1 MSKFAVIGPLYS
13 IVLTGVSY
21 LSSSLISLLF
31 IFPGTPRPYI
41 SYTREKEK
49 VTHYIEMNEMKSI
62 DSREGTLGPNQTA
75 IGRPPWW
82 MTWRLERWSDFFL
95 STKKKESIQSGN
107 LEMKYHQVTS
117 RAARPR
123 WP

>member
-49 VTHYIEMNEMKSI
+49 VTHYIEMNEVKSTFNCHF
-62 DSREGTLGPNQTA
+62 GL
-75 IGRPPWW
+75 
-82 MTWRLERWSDFFL
+82 LSDYPFFNDL
-95 STKKKESIQSGN
+95 F
-107 LEMKYHQVTS
+107 
-117 RAARPR
+117 
-123 WP
+123 